1 MWFCYRGS
9 RDFRDGE
16 DAYRIG
22 YAHSTDMQKWCRQD
36 DTVGIDVSESGWD
49 SKMIAYPAVVTAKGR
64 TLMFY
69 NGNGFGVDGFG
80 YATLEGYDS

>member
-9 RDFRDGE
+9 HNFRDGE

-22 YAHSTDMQKWCRQD
+22 YAQSKDLQHWRRED
-36 DTVGIDVSESGWD
+36 DTVGIDISETGWD
-49 SKMIAYPAVVTAKGR
+49 SKMIAYPAVVTVKGR

-80 YATLEGYDS
+80 YAILAEDGG